1 MYLMYDE
8 KETKTSSSFAIREI
22 VVVVTLVLQLAKP
35 LLVLVLKLTH

>member
-8 KETKTSSSFAIREI
+8 KETKTSNSFAIGEI

-35 LLVLVLKLTH
+35 PLVLFLKLTH